1 MAASS
6 LCGRV
11 QEDMVFTAGH
21 FYLEKGKSVVL
32 RIVHRGMG
40 VYSRDDP
47 VHAAGHFYLDKGK
60 SVVFKRI
67 GRGMGVYQEDWIRL
81 LLLKLTF
88 CGCILFASETRR
100 RPRCAQPS

>member
-1 MAASS
+1 VAASS

-67 GRGMGVYQEDWIRL
+67 GRGMGVYQRIQPML
-81 LLLKLTF
+81 LVTFTLTRASQ
-88 CGCILFASETRR
+88 LFLSV
-100 RPRCAQPS
+100 

>member
-1 MAASS
+1 
-6 LCGRV
+6 
-11 QEDMVFTAGH
+11 MVFTAGH

-40 VYSRDDP
+40 VYRDDP

-67 GRGMGVYQEDWIRL
+67 GRGMGMYQRIQPMLLVTFTLTRDQL
-81 LLLKLTF
+81 LL
-88 CGCILFASETRR
+88 SV
-100 RPRCAQPS
+100 